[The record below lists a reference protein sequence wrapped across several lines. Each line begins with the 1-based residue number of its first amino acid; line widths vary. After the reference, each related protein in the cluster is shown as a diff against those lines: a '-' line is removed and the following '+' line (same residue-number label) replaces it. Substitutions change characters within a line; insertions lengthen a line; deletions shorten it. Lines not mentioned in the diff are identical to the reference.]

1 MQASSTRCFLLIL
14 LGAICSQS
22 VADAPTPAPS
32 PVYSPT
38 SYPTTIIGPPGAYAK
53 SQIVLLVNVGIN
65 TLAIVCTL
73 ALMWYMWRNGKLK
86 LNLYIKCVLLMT
98 VYQLL

>member
-1 MQASSTRCFLLIL
+1 MQAFTSFHFIL
-14 LGAICSQS
+14 LGAICRMSAAN
-22 VADAPTPAPS
+22 VPTPAPTPA
-32 PVYSPT
+32 YSPT
-38 SYPTTIIGPPGAYAK
+38 SNPTTIIGPPGAFAK

-65 TLAIVCTL
+65 TLAIVSTL